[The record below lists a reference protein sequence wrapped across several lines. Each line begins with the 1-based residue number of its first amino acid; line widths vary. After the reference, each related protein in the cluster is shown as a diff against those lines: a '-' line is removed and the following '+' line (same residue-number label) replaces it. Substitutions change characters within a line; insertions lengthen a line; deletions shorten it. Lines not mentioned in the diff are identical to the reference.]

1 MLFSTPVVLLVF
13 NRPEQTRRLF
23 EVIRQLR
30 PLRLIVI
37 QDAPRESHPDDEH
50 LCAEVR
56 EIVTSITWPCQ
67 AQGIFAE
74 KNMGCALRIR
84 SGLDEVF
91 SMEEQA
97 IILEDDCIPDPS
109 FFPYCDELLGYYA
122 NDTRIMA
129 ISGDNFHN
137 GAISQAHSY
146 YFSRYFH
153 CWGWATWRRAWQL
166 HRGHMEQWPE
176 LRQQGWLQENLSSF
190 AEVQHWTGAFNGVH
204 AGLIDS
210 WAFGFVYTI
219 WRQNGLTILPRHNLV
234 SNIGFCEK
242 ATHAAEANHPYA
254 DMATA
259 PMEFPLSHP
268 PHMVRDFIADQ
279 RFSQQNFLPC
289 R

>member
-1 MLFSTPVVLLVF
+1 MPFSVPIVLLVF
-13 NRPEQTRRLF
+13 NRPEPTRRLF
-23 EVIRQLR
+23 EVIRKLR
-30 PLRLIVI
+30 PLRLIVV
-37 QDAPRESHPDDEH
+37 QDAPRPNHPDDQR

-67 AQGIFAE
+67 AQGLFAE
-74 KNMGCALRIR
+74 KNMGCALRVR

-109 FFPYCDELLGYYA
+109 FFPYCDELLTRYA
-122 NDTRIMA
+122 DDKRIMA
-129 ISGDNFHN
+129 ISGDNFHF
-137 GAISQAHSY
+137 GAIRQAHSY

-166 HRGHMEQWPE
+166 HRGNLEQWPE
-176 LRQQGWLQENLSSF
+176 LRQEGWLQANLSNPT
-190 AEVQHWTGAFNGVH
+190 EVQHWTGAFNGVH
-204 AGLIDS
+204 AGQIDT
-210 WAFGFVYTI
+210 WDYGFVYTI

-234 SNIGFCEK
+234 SNIGFGEG
-242 ATHAAEANHPYA
+242 ATHTKAVSHPYA
-254 DMATA
+254 DMETA

-279 RFSQQNFLPC
+279 CFSYKSFIP
-289 R
+289 RR